1 MNWLQW
7 IAENWFVVV
16 VVCLFLFGII
26 VAIMNKQQAKEWL
39 KWCVAMTES
48 ELGKSTGQ
56 LKLRMAYD
64 MFMEKFP
71 IFSNFVSFN
80 IFSKWVDVALEWM
93 KEQID
98 KNDAIKAFTEND

>member
-39 KWCVAMTES
+39 KWCVTKAEQ
-48 ELGKSTGQ
+48 ELGSGTGQ
-56 LKLRMAYD
+56 IKLRQVYD
-64 MFMEKFP
+64 MFIERYPMFSKFVP
-71 IFSNFVSFN
+71 FSL
-80 IFSKWVDVALEWM
+80 FSKWVDDALIFLRDQLEKNAKV
-93 KEQID
+93 KELV
-98 KNDAIKAFTEND
+98 ES